1 MADEYTNSMR
11 SERMGNGRDIKADI
25 TTVSPQSK
33 SSEEVSSNEAKPTPA
48 PMFEDA
54 GDFIRGGG
62 EFFRR
67 RFAEL
72 THGKHRDIIFVI
84 NRHGFER
91 DLRACDRERE
101 RRAVA
106 FECEFH
112 ARTRRTF
119 DSLHDFN
126 Q

>member
-62 EFFRR
+62 KVDGEMENIGTVSSIPKGTS
-67 RFAEL
+67 AP
-72 THGKHRDIIFVI
+72 GIPGVDKGAPGPQGPGVI
-84 NRHGFER
+84 
-91 DLRACDRERE
+91 
-101 RRAVA
+101 
-106 FECEFH
+106 
-112 ARTRRTF
+112 
-119 DSLHDFN
+119 
-126 Q
+126 